1 MPRASTSRP
10 ALVLLLLL
18 AVGLGLLVFRERTP
32 RSPSPSPALDRPA
45 VPPPRPRGT
54 ITFNKDIAPLI
65 HRHCAECH
73 RPDAPGPFS
82 LLTYADVHK
91 RARQIADVT
100 LRRAMPP
107 WLPEPGLVAYLNQR
121 GLRPDELGL
130 LQQWVA
136 EGAVEGHPA
145 DLPAPPSWPGGWQLG
160 TPDLLL
166 KMPAPY
172 RLAADGPDIYRNF
185 VVPTALTNAQFVR
198 AVAFQPGGR
207 GVHHVRVLFDDSGH
221 CRKLDADEPGPG
233 FGGWMPPARF
243 PPGHFVTWTPGKTP
257 TISGDGLAWRLDA
270 GTDVVLQMH
279 LQRSGKE
286 ELIQPVIGLYFTN
299 TPPTRAAFALGL
311 SSRLIDIPADATS
324 YAVRREFQLPV
335 AVEVLRV
342 MPHAHYLAKRM
353 EAFALLPDGTRRE
366 LLRINDWDFNWQDEY
381 RLAAPITLP
390 AGTFVRMEYTF
401 DNSAANPRN
410 PNHPPKPVRYG
421 PQSTDEMAEFWLQ
434 VVPADSTALN
444 RLAAAQRAQDT
455 RETVAYFERKL
466 AAHPLDVNA
475 RVELGK
481 ALGALGRTVDA
492 KQQFTLA
499 LQTQPDSPEAL
510 YFLGLALLNER
521 DFAAAKTHFTAAL
534 QARPTYARAEH
545 GLALIAI
552 EHGQFDTA
560 EQHLRNAERLNPHD
574 PLPQLTRERLT
585 RERAK
590 GASPGVK

>member
-1 MPRASTSRP
+1 MPRPSPSP
-10 ALVLLLLL
+10 QDLVLLMLLG
-18 AVGLGLLVFRERTP
+18 AGLGLLALRSRTP
-32 RSPSPSPALDRPA
+32 APSPSPVLDRPA
-45 VPPPRPRGT
+45 PPQPRPRGT
-54 ITFNKDIAPLI
+54 ITFTKDIAPLI

-82 LLTYADVHK
+82 LLTYADVQK
-91 RARQIADVT
+91 RARQIVDVT
-100 LRRAMPP
+100 RRRVMPP

-121 GLRPDELGL
+121 DLRPDELGL
-130 LQQWVA
+130 LQQWVD
-136 EGAVEGHPA
+136 EGAVEGNPA
-145 DLPAPPSWPGGWQLG
+145 NLPAPPTWPGGWQLG
-160 TPDLLL
+160 APDLIL

-172 RLAADGPDIYRNF
+172 RLAPDGPDIYRNF
-185 VVPTALTNAQFVR
+185 VIPTGLTNGQFVR

-207 GVHHVRVLFDDSGH
+207 GVHHVRVLLDDSGQ
-221 CRKLDADEPGPG
+221 CRKLDDDEPGPG

-243 PPGHFVTWTPGKTP
+243 PPGHFVTWTPGKAP
-257 TISGDGLAWRLDA
+257 TIAGDGLAWRLDA

-286 ELIQPVIGLYFTN
+286 ELIQPLIGFYFTN
-299 TPPTRAAFALGL
+299 APPTRAAFALGL
-311 SSRLIDIPADATS
+311 AARLIDIPAGTNA

-381 RLAAPITLP
+381 RLAVPLTLP

-401 DNSAANPRN
+401 DNSVANPRN
-410 PNHPPKPVRYG
+410 PNHPPQPVRYG

-444 RLAAAQRAQDT
+444 RLAAAQRTQDT
-455 RETVAYFERKL
+455 RETVAYFEQKL
-466 AAHPLDVNA
+466 TTQPRDVNA

-481 ALGALGRTVDA
+481 ALGALGRTADA

-545 GLALIAI
+545 GLALIAL
-552 EHGQFDTA
+552 EHGQLDEA

-574 PLPQLTRERLT
+574 PLPQRTRERLA

-590 GASPGVK
+590 RANPDVK